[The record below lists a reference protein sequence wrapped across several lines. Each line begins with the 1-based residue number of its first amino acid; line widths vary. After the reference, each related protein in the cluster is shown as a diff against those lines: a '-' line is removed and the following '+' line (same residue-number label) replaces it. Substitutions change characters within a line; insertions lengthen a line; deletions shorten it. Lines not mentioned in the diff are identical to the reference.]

1 MSAPDR
7 TQKGAPESGSVLIY
21 ILMAV
26 ALFGALSFAV
36 ANIMRSGGGDPN
48 REAMNLQST
57 DVLQYGDA
65 LKRSV
70 QGMRIR
76 SAEDSQISFETP
88 LLPGYAPHTSCTT
101 NPCRVFH
108 PAGGGISYMP
118 PPATWLDLTG
128 STQPLYGHWFFPAN
142 VCVEAVGTGT
152 ASCNTDTED
161 NEELVVI
168 LPWVKR
174 QLCIQIN
181 ERLGILNP
189 GGEPPVATGAA
200 WSGANTKFTG
210 TFADGTVIARA
221 GASAGCLRGNSTPPS
236 NSYFYYKVLLAR

>member
-1 MSAPDR
+1 MSVPDHA
-7 TQKGAPESGSVLIY
+7 KAAPESGSVLIY
-21 ILMAV
+21 ILMAI

-65 LKRSV
+65 LKRAV

-88 LLPGYAPHTSCTT
+88 QLSGYAPHASCTT

-108 PAGGGISYMP
+108 PAGGGIAYMP
-118 PPATWLDLTG
+118 PPASWLDLTG
-128 STQPLYGHWFFPAN
+128 SAQPLYGQWYFPAG
-142 VCVEAVGTGT
+142 VCVENIGTGT
-152 ASCNTDTED
+152 STCNVDTDD
-161 NEELVVI
+161 NDELVAI
-168 LPWVKR
+168 LPWIKR

-189 GGEPPVATGAA
+189 AGEPPVASGPA
-200 WSGANTKFTG
+200 WSAANPKFTG
-210 TFADGTVIARA
+210 TFSENAVIARA
-221 GASAGCLRGNSTPPS
+221 GAPAGCLRGNTTPAS